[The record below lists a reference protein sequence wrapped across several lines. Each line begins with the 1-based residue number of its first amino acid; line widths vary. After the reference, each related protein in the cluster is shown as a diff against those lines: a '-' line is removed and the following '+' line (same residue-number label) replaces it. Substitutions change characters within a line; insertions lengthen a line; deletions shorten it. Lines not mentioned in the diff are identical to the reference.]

1 MSGEKQWQ
9 GLQRHIGITGGIASG
24 NSSVGRYLQ
33 LQGLT
38 VLDADLYAHEALT
51 PASQATEAVLKRYGT
66 RVEALE
72 NNKTND
78 GRALRQI
85 DRRALGKIVF
95 NNADERLW
103 LEQLIHPI
111 VRERFETEI
120 NQHTKT
126 SALVLMI
133 PLLFE
138 AGLQDLCTE
147 IWVIYCSEKQ
157 QQDRLMARNN
167 LSTNEAKNRIQAQWP
182 LEHKT
187 LLADHII
194 DNCGAP
200 DSWQHQVSKL
210 L

>member
-1 MSGEKQWQ
+1 MSGIKHWQ

-24 NSSVGRYLQ
+24 KSSVGRYLQ

-51 PASQATEAVLKRYGT
+51 PASQATKAVLKRYGT
-66 RVEALE
+66 RVETLE
-72 NNKTND
+72 NNKTD
-78 GRALRQI
+78 GGRALRQI
-85 DRRALGKIVF
+85 DRRALSKIVF

-111 VRERFETEI
+111 VRKRFETDI
-120 NQHTKT
+120 SQHTRT
-126 SALVLMI
+126 STLVLMI

-157 QQDRLMARNN
+157 QQDRLIARNG

-187 LLADHII
+187 LIADNVI
-194 DNCGAP
+194 DNSGAP
-200 DSWQHQVSKL
+200 DC
-210 L
+210 